1 MKKRVLSAVLCLTMV
16 IALAGQATAV
26 ESPSIRLDGETLPM
40 ETAPVVINRTTYVCY
55 WSVVRAMY
63 PDATAAWENGQ
74 AVVRAEGLTLTIQLG
89 AKYLVANGRYL
100 YFPDGVQV
108 RDGNILV
115 PVRTLAHALGA
126 DVTWD
131 SGSGAVELRSGTAP
145 SLSGDQYY
153 NADNLYWLSH
163 IIYAESG
170 NQPLD
175 GKIAVGNVVLNRMN
189 SPMFPNTVYGVVFQR
204 NQFTPVAN
212 GSIYLEPNE
221 ESVAAAKLCMD
232 GANTA
237 GSSLYFVNPRTAP
250 NSWASRNRPYV
261 ATIGAHAFFG

>member
-1 MKKRVLSAVLCLTMV
+1 M
-16 IALAGQATAV
+16 
-26 ESPSIRLDGETLPM
+26 
-40 ETAPVVINRTTYVCY
+40 
-55 WSVVRAMY
+55 
-63 PDATAAWENGQ
+63 
-74 AVVRAEGLTLTIQLG
+74 
-89 AKYLVANGRYL
+89 
-100 YFPDGVQV
+100 
-108 RDGNILV
+108 
-115 PVRTLAHALGA
+115 
-126 DVTWD
+126 TWD
-131 SGSGAVELRSGTAP
+131 SGSGAVELHSGTGP
-145 SLSGDQYY
+145 ILSGDQYY

>member
-1 MKKRVLSAVLCLTMV
+1 M
-16 IALAGQATAV
+16 
-26 ESPSIRLDGETLPM
+26 
-40 ETAPVVINRTTYVCY
+40 
-55 WSVVRAMY
+55 
-63 PDATAAWENGQ
+63 
-74 AVVRAEGLTLTIQLG
+74 
-89 AKYLVANGRYL
+89 
-100 YFPDGVQV
+100 QV

-131 SGSGAVELRSGTAP
+131 SGSGAVELHSGTGP
-145 SLSGDQYY
+145 ILSGDQYY